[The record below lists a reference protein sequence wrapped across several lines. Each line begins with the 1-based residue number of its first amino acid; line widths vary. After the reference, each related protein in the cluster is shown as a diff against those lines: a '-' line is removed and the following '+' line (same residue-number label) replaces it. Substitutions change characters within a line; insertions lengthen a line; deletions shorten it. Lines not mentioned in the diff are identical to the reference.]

1 VKDVALETKVD
12 HILSENSD
20 AGELQNSIIGFR
32 MELQRITTDIVNCR
46 KRIHAIANAAPWPL
60 SRDWEIRIDE
70 ESFNETGRV
79 YFVNH
84 SEKTTTFECPPPPEP
99 GETQFP
105 ARSMP
110 SYRGLMAQS
119 VKLVENYFNIK
130 SNLEQATII
139 KGSMGS
145 GASITEVR
153 QNLEMH
159 ILNSVH
165 MVMTTLGTSGS
176 RALCEGIDK
185 FEVVVVD
192 EAAQSVEP
200 ATLAALQLGSR
211 HCVMVGDPQVRI
223 VFD

>member
-1 VKDVALETKVD
+1 
-12 HILSENSD
+12 
-20 AGELQNSIIGFR
+20 
-32 MELQRITTDIVNCR
+32 
-46 KRIHAIANAAPWPL
+46 
-60 SRDWEIRIDE
+60 
-70 ESFNETGRV
+70 
-79 YFVNH
+79 
-84 SEKTTTFECPPPPEP
+84 
-99 GETQFP
+99 
-105 ARSMP
+105 
-110 SYRGLMAQS
+110 MAQS
-119 VKLVENYFNIK
+119 VKLVESYFNIK

-139 KGSMGS
+139 KGSLGN
-145 GASITEVR
+145 GASTNEVR

-176 RALCEGIDK
+176 RALCEGVDK

-223 VFD
+223 VGTKLSITRLLIL